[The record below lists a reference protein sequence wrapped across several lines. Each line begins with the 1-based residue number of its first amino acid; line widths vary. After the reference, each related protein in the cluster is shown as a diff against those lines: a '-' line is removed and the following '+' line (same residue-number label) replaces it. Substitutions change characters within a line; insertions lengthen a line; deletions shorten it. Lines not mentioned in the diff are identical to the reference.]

1 MAPKSLELPKELLD
15 FRNFLYLVWAH
26 LGLPPPT
33 PIQYDIAYHLQHGSR
48 REVIEAFRGVGKS
61 WITAAFVCWLLLV
74 NPEERILV
82 VSANQ
87 DRATAFSIFV
97 KRLIA
102 EMPIL
107 QHLSPRDGQRTSN
120 IAFDV
125 GPASNAQAPSV
136 KSVGVNGQIV
146 GSRAT
151 VIIPDDV
158 EILTNSDTVA
168 KREKLGEAVKEF
180 DAVLSPGGRIVY
192 LGTPQTE
199 ESLYNK
205 HLPSRGYNV
214 RIWPA
219 RYPTPKQVE
228 KYGAWLAPYIIEML
242 SRGAVAG
249 TPTDPARFTD
259 ADLAERALSYGAA
272 GWALQFMLDTR
283 LSDAERYPLRCSDFS
298 LLSCGGELGPVKI
311 QWASSPEL
319 VDNSLPVLGF
329 QRDRWLRP
337 MVVSQEFSEWQGV
350 VMTIDPSGRGKDE
363 LAYSIVKMLSGNLFL
378 SECVGIT
385 GGYGRDNLLKIAH
398 AAKRQR
404 VKKIIIESNFGDG
417 MFLAL
422 LLPVL
427 REVYDVS
434 CEEVRHNTQK
444 ERRIIDT
451 LEPVLNAHRLFVDP
465 SVVERDAANYN
476 EHPGD
481 RAAYYSLFFQMTHI
495 TKDKGSL
502 VRDDRLDSFAMAV
515 AYWVEQMGKD
525 DRLARAEHRSA
536 ALDRELEAFYETIG
550 LPGALHGGSS
560 FLSNR
565 GMRAPPGRH

>member
-242 SRGAVAG
+242 SRGAAAG

-337 MVVSQEFSEWQGV
+337 MVVSKEFAEWQGV

-398 AAKRQR
+398 AAKRQH

-465 SVVERDAANYN
+465 SVVSRDADNYN

-481 RAAYYSLFFQMTHI
+481 RASYYSLFFQMTHI

-550 LPGALHGGSS
+550 LPGALQGGSS

>member
-1 MAPKSLELPKELLD
+1 MTQKTHDLPPALLD
-15 FRNFLYLVWAH
+15 FRNFLFLVWAH

-33 PIQYDIAYHLQHGSR
+33 PIQYDFAYHLQHSSR
-48 REVIEAFRGVGKS
+48 REVLEAFRGVGKS
-61 WITAAFVCWLLLV
+61 WITAAFVCWCLLLD
-74 NPEERILV
+74 PEERILV

-102 EMPIL
+102 EMPLL

-151 VIIPDDV
+151 KIIADDV
-158 EILTNSDTVA
+158 EILTNSDTVT
-168 KREKLGEAVKEF
+168 KREKLSESVKEF
-180 DAVLSPGGRIVY
+180 DAVIVPGGRILY

-199 ESLYNK
+199 ESMYNK

-219 RYPTPKQVE
+219 RYPTTKQIE
-228 KYGAWLAPYIIEML
+228 KYGNWLAPYIIEKMAM
-242 SRGAVAG
+242 GAAAG
-249 TPTDPARFTD
+249 EPTDPDRFTD
-259 ADLAERALSYGAA
+259 ADLSERALSYGAA

-283 LSDAERYPLRCSDFS
+283 LSDAERYPLRCSDLS
-298 LLSCGGELGPVKI
+298 LLSCGGEVGPVKLH
-311 QWASSPEL
+311 WASSPTL
-319 VDNSLPVLGF
+319 IDNDLPVMGF
-329 QRDRWLRP
+329 QSDRWYRP
-337 MVVSQEFSEWQGV
+337 MHIAPEFGEWQGV

-363 LAYSIVKMLSGNLFL
+363 LAYSVVKMLSGNLFL
-378 SECVGIT
+378 SECRGLT
-385 GGYGRDNLLKIAH
+385 GGYGRENLLKIAH

-404 VKKIIIESNFGDG
+404 VKKIIVESNFGDG

-434 CEEVRHNTQK
+434 CEEVRHSVQK
-444 ERRIIDT
+444 ERRIVDT
-451 LEPVLNAHRLFVDP
+451 LEPVMNQHRLFVDP
-465 SVVERDAANYN
+465 EVVKYDHTNYN
-476 EHPGD
+476 DHPGD
-481 RAAYYSLFFQMTHI
+481 RSSQYSLFYQMTHI

-502 VRDDRLDSFAMAV
+502 VRDDRLDSLAMAV

-525 DRLARAEHRSA
+525 DKLARREFKTR
-536 ALDRELEAFYETIG
+536 ALDVELEAFYDTIG
-550 LPGALHGGSS
+550 LPGALSGGQR
-560 FLSNR
+560 FVSNR
-565 GMRAPPGRH
+565 GIR